1 MMAKA
6 QGVSEATV
14 RRIWKQHGL
23 RPHWVSTF
31 KVSRDPQF
39 VQMLTDVLGL
49 YLNPPDNKL
58 AAVQRLGASFPDS

>member
-6 QGVSEATV
+6 QGVSEATA

-23 RPHWVSTF
+23 RPHRVSTF

-39 VQMLTDVLGL
+39 VQMLTDVVAL